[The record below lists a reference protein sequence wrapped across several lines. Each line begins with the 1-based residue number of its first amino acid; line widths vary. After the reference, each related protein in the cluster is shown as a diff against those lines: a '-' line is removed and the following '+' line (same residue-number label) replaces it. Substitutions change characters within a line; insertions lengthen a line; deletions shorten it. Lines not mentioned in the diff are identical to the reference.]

1 MTTSMSL
8 PMPDTGYPFQSAI
21 SAASDEFARNRQ
33 DHLELIERMQ
43 GLLERSSTLS
53 DAARPRFE
61 KRGQLLPRERL
72 ARLLD
77 PASSFLEIGNM
88 AGYLVDDENPETSV
102 PGATQICGVGF
113 ISGTRCMVQVDDS
126 GINAG
131 AMTRTSTNKGCRTMD
146 IALQQKL
153 PFVHLV
159 ESAGAN
165 LLEYEV
171 EMWMAGGGIFAR
183 LARLSAAG
191 LPVITILH
199 GASAAGG
206 AYMPGMSD
214 YVIGIKKNGKAY
226 LAGPALLKAA
236 TGEVADDAELGGA
249 AMHASV
255 SGLVEYLAEDDA
267 QGIRICRDLVARL
280 DWNRRCVLPS
290 AGDFTEPVYAPEELL
305 GVVPVDYRQPYDA
318 REVVARIVD
327 GSAFLEFKPA
337 FGVTLL
343 CLQASVHGL
352 PVGIIANNGPIDPDG
367 AAKAAQF
374 IQLCDQSD
382 TPLLFLQN
390 ITGYMVGTRYEQAGM
405 IKHGAKMI
413 QAVTNT
419 RVPRITLMIG
429 ASFGAGNYG
438 MCGQGYDPDFVFSW
452 PNTQIGVMGG
462 EQAAKTMS
470 EVFRASAARKGREVD
485 EAVLA
490 AQEERV
496 IAHYDRQSD
505 AFYTSGRMLDDGL
518 IDPRDSRRVI
528 AEALQICRE
537 ARQRELRG
545 NAFGVGRM

>member
-1 MTTSMSL
+1 MLNGDL
-8 PMPDTGYPFQSAI
+8 PMGNSPAPFDSALSEG
-21 SAASDEFARNRQ
+21 SAAFARNRA
-33 DHLELIERMQ
+33 DHLALIARMNEI
-43 GLLERSSTLS
+43 LDRARTLS
-53 DAARPRFE
+53 DGAKPRFE
-61 KRGQLLPRERL
+61 RRRQLLPRERL

-77 PASSFLEIGNM
+77 PGSPFLEIGNM
-88 AGYLVDDENPETSV
+88 AGFLVDDANAQSSV
-102 PGATQICGVGF
+102 PGATQIAGIGYVNGV
-113 ISGTRCMVQVDDS
+113 RCMLQVDDS

-131 AMTRTSTNKGCRTMD
+131 AMTRTSTRKGCRIMD
-146 IALQQKL
+146 IALQQRL

-165 LLEYEV
+165 LLGYEV

-191 LPVITILH
+191 LPTMTVLH

-206 AYMPGMSD
+206 AYMPGLSD
-214 YVIGIKKNGKAY
+214 YVVGVKDNGKAY

-236 TGEVADDAELGGA
+236 TGEEADDAALGGA

-255 SGLVEYLAEDDA
+255 TGLVEYLAEDDA
-267 QGIRICRDLVARL
+267 HGISICRELLGRL
-280 DWNRRCVLPS
+280 DWNRHCPRPLES
-290 AGDFTEPVYAPEELL
+290 DFDEPLYPAEQLL

-327 GSAFLEFKPA
+327 GSSFLEFKPA
-337 FGVTLL
+337 YGITLL

-352 PVGIIANNGPIDPDG
+352 PVGIVCNNGPIDPDG
-367 AAKAAQF
+367 ATKAAQF
-374 IQLCDQSD
+374 IQLCDQSQ

-390 ITGYMVGTRYEQAGM
+390 ITGYMVGTQYEQAGM

-413 QAVTNT
+413 QAVTNV

-452 PNTQIGVMGG
+452 PNIQIGVMGG

-470 EVFRASAARKGREVD
+470 EVFRAGAARKGREVD
-485 EAVLA
+485 EGMLA
-490 AQEERV
+490 EQEARV
-496 IAHYDRQSD
+496 IALYDRQSD

-518 IDPRDSRRVI
+518 IDPRDSRQVI
-528 AEALQICRE
+528 AMALQTCWESRH
-537 ARQRELRG
+537 RRLQP

>member
-1 MTTSMSL
+1 MAYQAQPFRSSL
-8 PMPDTGYPFQSAI
+8 T
-21 SAASDEFARNRQ
+21 SAADSFTRNQ
-33 DHLELIERMQ
+33 GDHLALIEKMNAI
-43 GLLERSSTLS
+43 LERSRTLS

-61 KRGQLLPRERL
+61 RRGQLLPRERL

-77 PASSFLEIGNM
+77 TGSPFLEIGNM
-88 AGYLVDDENPETSV
+88 AGFLLDDADPETSV
-102 PGATQICGVGF
+102 PGATQLAGIGYVR
-113 ISGTRCMVQVDDS
+113 GTRCMIQVDDS

-131 AMTRTSTNKGCRTMD
+131 SMTRTSTRKSCRVMD

-191 LPVITILH
+191 LPVVTVLH

-206 AYMPGMSD
+206 AYMPGLSD
-214 YVIGIKKNGKAY
+214 YVVGVKNNGKAY

-236 TGEVADDAELGGA
+236 TGEVAHDAELGGA
-249 AMHASV
+249 TMHSEV
-255 SGLVEYLAEDDA
+255 TGLVDYLAEDDA
-267 QGIRICRDLVARL
+267 HGLQLCREVLGRIQ
-280 DWNRRCVLPS
+280 WNRRCPKPPVS
-290 AGDFTEPVYAPEELL
+290 DFAEPIYPPDELL

-318 REVVARIVD
+318 REVIARLVD
-327 GSAFLEFKPA
+327 GSSFLEFKPTY
-337 FGVTLL
+337 GLTLV
-343 CLQASVHGL
+343 CLQASIHGM
-352 PVGIIANNGPIDPDG
+352 PVGIVCNNGPIDPKG
-367 AAKAAQF
+367 ATKAAQF
-374 IQLCDQSD
+374 IQLCDQSA
-382 TPLLFLQN
+382 TPLLFVQN
-390 ITGYMVGTRYEQAGM
+390 ITGYMVGTQYEHAGM

-413 QAVTNT
+413 QAVTNA
-419 RVPRITLMIG
+419 RVPRLTLMIG

-452 PNTQIGVMGG
+452 PNIQIGVMGG

-470 EVFRASAARKGREVD
+470 EVFRAGAARKGREVD
-485 EAVLA
+485 EAMLS

-518 IDPRDSRRVI
+518 IDPRDSRKVI
-528 AEALQICRE
+528 AMALQTCWEGRHRE
-537 ARQRELRG
+537 VSP
-545 NAFGVGRM
+545 NAFGVARL